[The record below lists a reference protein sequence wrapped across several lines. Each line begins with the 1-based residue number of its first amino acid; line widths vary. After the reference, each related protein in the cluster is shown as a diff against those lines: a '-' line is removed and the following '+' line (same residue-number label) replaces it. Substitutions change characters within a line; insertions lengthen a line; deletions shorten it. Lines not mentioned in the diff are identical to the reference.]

1 MGHGINTWVIK
12 NALVLE
18 ISFTDY
24 ILTLYMLCLL
34 YVLSS
39 LFLAPIK
46 GLTAEIKLSVLAET
60 VQVLFF
66 QVHCFQVPGRK
77 FPHMVAPVIA
87 LYITQSIG
95 NIILPI

>member
-1 MGHGINTWVIK
+1 MDKHKVIK
-12 NALVLE
+12 NALFLDVC
-18 ISFTDY
+18 FTDY
-24 ILTLYMLCLL
+24 ILAL
-34 YVLSS
+34 YVLCWPYALSS
-39 LFLAPIK
+39 FFLAPIK

>member
-1 MGHGINTWVIK
+1 MGHGINTWVVK

-66 QVHCFQVPGRK
+66 QVHHFQVPETYLQQFVQGH
-77 FPHMVAPVIA
+77 FPPSQ
-87 LYITQSIG
+87 LSE
-95 NIILPI
+95 